1 MAIKRSYYVK
11 ALWDDEAQVFWSES
25 DIKGLHIE
33 PGTLA
38 EFENLV
44 GARPGPHFRQS
55 PAARRAWGNGAEGP
69 HSVSCG
75 AYTRAGGERHMT
87 WPKGTTAL

>member
-11 ALWDDEAQVFWSES
+11 ALWDDEARVFWSES

-33 PGTLA
+33 AGTLE

-44 GARPGPHFRQS
+44 GELAPDLIFDNHLRQDEL
-55 PAARRAWGNGAEGP
+55 GA
-69 HSVSCG
+69 
-75 AYTRAGGERHMT
+75 
-87 WPKGTTAL
+87 TALKDLIPSVVVRAPELAVSGT